1 MDILPNLCYYCPV
14 LLQIT
19 RNNMIDRL
27 YRWYGKRT
35 VITVGII
42 ALVLAGIGAFFH
54 FYTTGQATQQ
64 EATKD
69 LPQVEVKAISQLNN
83 ENSFSITGTVKAVSE
98 ARLQAESGG
107 RITSVNVE
115 LGDTVPAGTVIAT
128 LENSAQ
134 RAALLQ
140 AEGSYEA
147 ALASAASSEISVE
160 SAEEAVATAKDSAIT
175 TYRSAYITVE
185 SILRNDIDDLF
196 TITNDT
202 AIGIRID
209 AKGQANTLNAER
221 NALDTAIAQW
231 QTKKDAVTPSSI
243 QNDLDDKIE
252 LVRSM
257 SAFVET
263 LSTLLNDTEV
273 TTSFTQADKDAM
285 VTAIYS
291 ARASLNGVAQN
302 LKSADDA
309 ITSALNAQE
318 QALLSGSSAESSAAS
333 AQVKIALGSLR
344 SAQSAYQKTIIR
356 TPIGGVVNALYLK
369 EGEYASPSQEAVIIA
384 NNNALE
390 ITAFVNQTESEQ
402 LEIGQDVVIDESI
415 EGTITQIAPAIDA
428 NTGKIEIKIQT
439 ESDQV
444 KNGDTVRLSFTQI
457 DAIEQNDQP
466 KDIIIPITAL
476 KVETDR
482 IVVFTVG
489 EDMRLVAHPITE
501 GPLLGNTIIVKDG
514 LDASMRIVLDARGLN
529 EGDEVSVADY

>member
-1 MDILPNLCYYCPV
+1 
-14 LLQIT
+14 
-19 RNNMIDRL
+19 
-27 YRWYGKRT
+27 

-54 FYTTGQATQQ
+54 FYTTGQTTQQ
-64 EATKD
+64 ETTKD

-209 AKGQANTLNAER
+209 AKGQANTLNGER